1 MKTFSHVQN
10 LRFPSPVPFVEK
22 LPKFVL
28 HQTKKFNRESFS
40 KKGDVAGESQS
51 RVQLGFRAGGWDLQR
66 EDGADE
72 FSLLAD
78 LISVAGE
85 LSSVEHLGGF
95 DDSELHR
102 KISKQRQVF
111 KKLSK
116 WSWCTS
122 SLSGGREATS
132 LLWWNVKAPRAST
145 DCLLDPF
152 SWEPRKARVFWAGV
166 CCWKRFRGDLLS

>member
-10 LRFPSPVPFVEK
+10 LKFPSPVPFVEK

-28 HQTKKFNRESFS
+28 HQTKKFNRESCS
-40 KKGDVAGESQS
+40 KKGDVAGGSQS
-51 RVQLGFRAGGWDLQR
+51 RVQLGFRARGWDLQR
-66 EDGADE
+66 EDGADQ

-78 LISVAGE
+78 LIRVAGE

-111 KKLSK
+111 KKLYK

-122 SLSGGREATS
+122 SWSGGGEATS
-132 LLWWNVKAPRAST
+132 WLWWALGAWCFNR
-145 DCLLDPF
+145 LLIGSF
-152 SWEPRKARVFWAGV
+152 QFGAQKSKSLWAGV